1 MGSNKLKKEKKNKM
15 KNWINK
21 YGAWVLIAAIITTL
35 ASLVSCAGNAVAET
49 RQEMGIEVMP
59 NGSRIFEVERDGVT
73 YIVVQCHNGIGICKK

>member
-1 MGSNKLKKEKKNKM
+1 M

-21 YGAWVLIAAIITTL
+21 YGAWVFIAAVIIIPL
-35 ASLVSCAGNAVAET
+35 ASLVSCAGKAVAET

-73 YIVVQCHNGIGICKK
+73 YIVVECHNGIGICKK